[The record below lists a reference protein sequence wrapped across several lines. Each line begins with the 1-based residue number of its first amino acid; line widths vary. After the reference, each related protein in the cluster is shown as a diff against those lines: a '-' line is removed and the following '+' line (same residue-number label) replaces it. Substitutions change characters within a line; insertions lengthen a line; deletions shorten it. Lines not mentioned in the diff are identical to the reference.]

1 MRPFIFVFVAG
12 AGLLACNGGS
22 DTDTVTTTEPAQAMV
37 GDNPA
42 AVTANAVRDT
52 IEGMGGGDDSRVS
65 ALSFSGSGARDPGPR
80 DTVGDSGETLPG
92 LNRRPEICLPGQ
104 QGRIRG
110 SRGSG

>member
-52 IEGMGGGDDSRVS
+52 IEGMGERRRQPRFGTLVQRIRRPRPGPARHGRR
-65 ALSFSGSGARDPGPR
+65 LRRDPA
-80 DTVGDSGETLPG
+80 LA
-92 LNRRPEICLPGQ
+92 
-104 QGRIRG
+104 
-110 SRGSG
+110 